1 MKSLEFSVYKIISAT
16 NRQFYFFLSD
26 VNVFYFSCLIT
37 LGRISNTLLNRNGK
51 KWDSMPVPDL
61 RGKDFNFS
69 PLSTMLTVALLYMAL
84 IMLSNVPSILDFL
97 LTQLIVFC
105 HERMF
110 SFAKYFFCISW
121 DDHMILTFDRLMGCS
136 TCTDLCMLSYLEINH
151 AW

>member
-1 MKSLEFSVYKIISAT
+1 MKSLELSLYKIILAT

-110 SFAKYFFCISW
+110 SFAKYFFCIS
-121 DDHMILTFDRLMGCS
+121 
-136 TCTDLCMLSYLEINH
+136 
-151 AW
+151 